1 MAATEILASGTTRAA
16 ATEIALTAGT
26 PVTLTI
32 HFTGSSQGVA
42 YEIAHKN
49 AAGNAYQN
57 MFTLTPDN
65 QWACGTLRGSGTY
78 RATRVQSANAS
89 SLERD

>member
-1 MAATEILASGTTRAA
+1 MAATELLASGTTRAA
-16 ATEIALTAGT
+16 ATEVTLTAGT

-49 AAGNAYQN
+49 AAGTAYQHLY
-57 MFTLTPDN
+57 TLTPDN
-65 QWACGTLRGSGTY
+65 QLEKGTLCGSGVY